1 MPADKQSRALNR
13 YNAYR
18 VTQNQLGIWRLYNS
32 DEFLVQQKVPGFR
45 KRKAMNCSCRTCRG
59 WAQDAKQFRFNWQL
73 EKQGMKAEK
82 DLGLVIDHGVG
93 EGITSEEYDGLGTV
107 HLREEDWI

>member
-1 MPADKQSRALNR
+1 MQVYIMSADKQSRALNR
-13 YNAYR
+13 FNAYR

-59 WAQDAKQFRFNWQL
+59 WAQDAKRFRYNWQL
-73 EKQGMKAEK
+73 EKQGMHEK
-82 DLGLVIDHGVG
+82 DLGLVVGNIEHGVG
-93 EGITSEEYDGLGTV
+93 EGIDKGEEYDG
-107 HLREEDWI
+107 I